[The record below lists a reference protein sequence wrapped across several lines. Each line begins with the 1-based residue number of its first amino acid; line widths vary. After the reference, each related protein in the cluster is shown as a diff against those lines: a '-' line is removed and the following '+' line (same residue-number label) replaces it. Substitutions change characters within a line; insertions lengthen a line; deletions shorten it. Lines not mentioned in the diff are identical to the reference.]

1 MAIVS
6 KIITDLTSLQT
17 MLDSVFNPA
26 NQERF
31 YAYSSSGGGA
41 SPRGSSAVGNLYS
54 SATTGTGNASVALT
68 SNVVINV
75 NAGSTTPNAVGYLV
89 YTHYISSSEEYYV
102 YEITLS
108 PAEEFTYAGTITITS
123 ATITLSGTMS

>member
-31 YAYSSSGGGA
+31 YAFSGTGGSGERGRSS
-41 SPRGSSAVGNLYS
+41 VGNLYS

-75 NAGSTTPNAVGYLV
+75 DASSTTPNAVGYLV